1 MPANVETMFYAGE
14 VPWHGEGVYVGDK
27 DVDSAQAIEA
37 AGLDWTVKVEPV
49 FLGNGNVISGEG
61 AVVRQTDGSV
71 LGMTSAKYT
80 PVQNREG
87 FQFMDSLVESGEMK
101 YHTAGSLQGGK
112 KVWILGK
119 MPGQFEVVPGDI
131 HDKFVLLA
139 LGHDGKTS
147 IQGMPTTVRVVCAN
161 TLGAAMHE
169 NRKNG
174 GANSFKLKHTSQVHD
189 RLAEARG
196 ILAQSEAQIAKYEE
210 FCKTLAGKSM
220 TSYQAEQFFI
230 DLMGGLRENKKGEMV
245 IKGQSQTLID
255 LFHGG
260 RGNDMPGVR
269 GTQWA
274 AFNAVTE
281 FANYKVGTKGQRSS
295 NFGGVMFGSAS
306 NIIGKAA
313 QALAKV

>member
-1 MPANVETMFYAGE
+1 MTAAVETMMYVGE
-14 VPWHGEGVYVGDK
+14 VPWHGEGTYVGDR
-27 DVDSAQAIEA
+27 DVLSSQAIEA
-37 AGLDWTVKVEPV
+37 AGLDWDVKVEPV
-49 FLGNGNVISGEG
+49 FLGDGNAIPDQG
-61 AVVRQTDGSV
+61 AVVRQTDRSV

-87 FQFMDSLVESGEMK
+87 FKFMDSLVESGEMK
-101 YHTAGSLQGGK
+101 YHTAGSLHGGK

-161 TLGAAMHE
+161 TLAAAMI
-169 NRKNG
+169 
-174 GANSFKLKHTSQVHD
+174 ANKGDEGSFKLKHVKSVHD

-196 ILAQSEAQIAKYEE
+196 ILAQSEAEISKYEE
-210 FCKTLAGKSM
+210 FCKGLAGKSM
-220 TSYQAEQFFI
+220 TGFQAGQFFI
-230 DLMGGLRENKKGEMV
+230 DLMGGLRENKAGERV
-245 IKGQSQTLID
+245 VKGQSQTLID

-260 RGNDMPGVR
+260 RGNEMNGVR

-281 FANYKVGTKGQRSS
+281 FANYKVGTKGQRTS
-295 NFGGVMFGSAS
+295 NFGGVMFGSAG

-313 QALAKV
+313 KALAKV